1 MIRGSVSM
9 ILGGVI
15 TVLVAGA
22 ALVSRIWTPA
32 DPTAMDIMARLQAP
46 NAAHWF
52 GTDQIGRDV
61 LSIIMAGAWTSL
73 GIAVVATA
81 IGGALG
87 TLLGVIAAAR
97 GGRTE
102 RLVMSLNGVLFA
114 FPPILSAI
122 LLGALLGPGAVTAI
136 TAIGVFMVPVFARI
150 SRAAAIQIWARDY
163 ISAARMAGKNDVRIT
178 AEHVLPNILPQ
189 IIVQLAIQTGLAILS
204 EAGLS
209 FLGMGVSPPT
219 PSWGR
224 MLSESQTYLAAA
236 PHLVLAPGL
245 AIAITVLGLNLLG
258 DGLRDL
264 TDPRRGQRA

>member
-1 MIRGSVSM
+1 MNRLPKSLFIGGFITATMVCTA
-9 ILGGVI
+9 IL
-15 TVLVAGA
+15 
-22 ALVSRIWTPA
+22 SRFWTPA
-32 DPTAMDIMARLQAP
+32 DPTGMNILQRLKPPGPAGLL
-46 NAAHWF
+46 

-61 LSIIMAGAWTSL
+61 LSIIMSGAWTSL
-73 GIAVVATA
+73 GIAIVATV
-81 IGGALG
+81 IGGAIG
-87 TLLGVIAAAR
+87 IGIGVIAAAK
-97 GGRTE
+97 GGSIE
-102 RLVMSLNGVLFA
+102 RIVMALNGVLFA

-122 LLGALLGPGAVTAI
+122 LLGALLGPGGLTSMV
-136 TAIGVFMVPVFARI
+136 AIGVFMIPVFARV

-163 ISAARMAGKNDVRIT
+163 VKAARMAGKNDVLIT
-178 AEHVLPNILPQ
+178 LEHIFPNISAQ

-224 MLSESQTYLAAA
+224 MLAESQTYLASA

-245 AIAITVLGLNLLG
+245 AIAIAVLGLNLLG

-264 TDPRRGQRA
+264 TDPRRRQNT

>member
-1 MIRGSVSM
+1 MTRLPKSLIIGA
-9 ILGGVI
+9 II
-15 TVLVAGA
+15 TAIMVGA
-22 ALVSRIWTPA
+22 ALLSRVWTPA
-32 DPTAMDIMARLQAP
+32 DPTGMNIVARLKP
-46 NAAHWF
+46 PGAAGLF

-73 GIAVVATA
+73 GIAVVATV
-81 IGGALG
+81 IGGGVG
-87 TLLGVIAAAR
+87 TLLGVTAAAK
-97 GGRTE
+97 GGRLE
-102 RLVMSLNGVLFA
+102 RLVMSFNGVLFA

-122 LLGALLGPGAVTAI
+122 LLGALLGPGALTSI
-136 TAIGVFMVPVFARI
+136 IAIGVFMVPVFARVT
-150 SRAAAIQIWARDY
+150 RAAAIQIWARDY
-163 ISAARMAGKNDVRIT
+163 INAARMAGKGDARIT
-178 AEHVLPNILPQ
+178 VEHVLPNISAQ
-189 IIVQLAIQTGLAILS
+189 IIVQLAIQTGLGILS

-224 MLSESQTYLAAA
+224 MLSESQTFLDAA

-264 TDPRRGQRA
+264 TDPRRGQNG

>member
-1 MIRGSVSM
+1 MTRLPKSLI
-9 ILGGVI
+9 IGGLI
-15 TVLVAGA
+15 TAIMVGA
-22 ALVSRIWTPA
+22 ALVSRVWTPA
-32 DPTAMDIMARLQAP
+32 DPTAMNIIARLKP
-46 NAAHWF
+46 PGAAGLF

-73 GIAVVATA
+73 GIAVVATV
-81 IGGALG
+81 IGGGVG
-87 TLLGVIAAAR
+87 TLLGVTAAAK
-97 GGRTE
+97 GGRLE
-102 RLVMSLNGVLFA
+102 RLVMSFNGVLFA

-122 LLGALLGPGAVTAI
+122 LLGALLGPGALTSI
-136 TAIGVFMVPVFARI
+136 IAIGVFMVPVFARVT
-150 SRAAAIQIWARDY
+150 RAAAIQIWARDY
-163 ISAARMAGKNDVRIT
+163 INAARMAGKGDARIT
-178 AEHVLPNILPQ
+178 VEHVLPNISAQ
-189 IIVQLAIQTGLAILS
+189 IIVQLAIQTGLGILS

-224 MLSESQTYLAAA
+224 MLSESQTFLAAA

-264 TDPRRGQRA
+264 TDPRRGQNG

>member
-1 MIRGSVSM
+1 MRLPKSL
-9 ILGGVI
+9 ILGAAI
-15 TVLVAGA
+15 TAIMVGA
-22 ALVSRIWTPA
+22 AVLSRVWTPA
-32 DPTAMDIMARLQAP
+32 DPTAMNIVARLQAP
-46 NAAHWF
+46 DAAHWF
-52 GTDQIGRDV
+52 GTDPIGRDV

-73 GIAVVATA
+73 GIAMLATA
-81 IGGALG
+81 IGGAAG
-87 TLLGVIAAAR
+87 TLLGVTAAAR
-97 GGRTE
+97 GGRAE
-102 RLVMSLNGVLFA
+102 RLVMGFNGVLFA

-122 LLGALLGPGAVTAI
+122 LLGALMGPGAVTAI

-163 ISAARMAGKNDVRIT
+163 ISAARMAGKNDIRIT

-245 AIAITVLGLNLLG
+245 AIAVTVLGLNLLG

-264 TDPRRGQRA
+264 TDPRRGQAG

>member
-1 MIRGSVSM
+1 MG
-9 ILGGVI
+9 
-15 TVLVAGA
+15 
-22 ALVSRIWTPA
+22 
-32 DPTAMDIMARLQAP
+32 
-46 NAAHWF
+46 F
-52 GTDQIGRDV
+52 
-61 LSIIMAGAWTSL
+61 
-73 GIAVVATA
+73 
-81 IGGALG
+81 
-87 TLLGVIAAAR
+87 
-97 GGRTE
+97 
-102 RLVMSLNGVLFA
+102 NGVLFA

-122 LLGALLGPGAVTAI
+122 LLGALMGPGAATAI

-245 AIAITVLGLNLLG
+245 AIAVTVLGLNLLG

-264 TDPRRGQRA
+264 TDPRRGQAG